1 MERKIFVLTEDMSF
15 FFRLNKEL
23 NHRNITFK
31 ILNRG
36 NKIPEFGALVL
47 TTCEEFKKYNLNN
60 LKTEILAYDKKENF
74 EKFMIKFIAVYKIGY
89 KDRYSELTFSIDP
102 GTKHIGLVV
111 FLDDYFLISHTIY
124 DKEDLIKKLK
134 KYIEFL
140 QNDDQS
146 LLKLNFKFGR
156 GVVPITLNLV
166 SQIFNIPKYRK
177 ITQVL
182 LIDESKSSKI
192 KLCDRS
198 GKKIP
203 KDEASALILALRD
216 GIEVN
221 QTNYIKIFNQI
232 KSKKLRTNAFKKENF
247 DNNNEITLN
256 LREIAEKV
264 LNDELSLS
272 ESIQMIREIK
282 KSYN

>member
-15 FFRLNKEL
+15 FFQLNKEL

-31 ILNRG
+31 ILNIG

-47 TTCEEFKKYNLNN
+47 TTCEEFKKYNLNY

-74 EKFMIKFIAVYKIGY
+74 EKFMIKFIAAYKIGY

-124 DKEDLIKKLK
+124 DKKDLIKKLK

-177 ITQVL
+177 LTQVL

>member
-1 MERKIFVLTEDMSF
+1 MSF

-31 ILNRG
+31 ILNIG

-60 LKTEILAYDKKENF
+60 LKTKILAYDKNENF
-74 EKFMIKFIAVYKIGY
+74 EKFMIKFIAAYKIGY

-124 DKEDLIKKLK
+124 DKEELIKKLK

-146 LLKLNFKFGR
+146 SLKLHFKLGR

-166 SQIFNIPKYRK
+166 SKIFNIPKYRK
-177 ITQVL
+177 IPQIL

-192 KLCDRS
+192 KLCDRA

-221 QTNYIKIFNQI
+221 ETNYIKIYDQI

-247 DNNNEITLN
+247 DNNNELTLN

-272 ESIQMIREIK
+272 KSIQMIKEIK
-282 KSYN
+282 KPLN

>member
-1 MERKIFVLTEDMSF
+1 
-15 FFRLNKEL
+15 
-23 NHRNITFK
+23 
-31 ILNRG
+31 
-36 NKIPEFGALVL
+36 
-47 TTCEEFKKYNLNN
+47 
-60 LKTEILAYDKKENF
+60 
-74 EKFMIKFIAVYKIGY
+74 MIKFIAAYRIGY
-89 KDRYSELTFSIDP
+89 KDSYSELTFSIDP

-111 FLDDYFLISHTIY
+111 FLDDYFLSSYTIY
-124 DKEDLIKKLK
+124 DKKDLIKKLK
-134 KYIEFL
+134 QYIEFL

-177 ITQVL
+177 NTQVL

-192 KLCDRS
+192 KICNRS

-221 QTNYIKIFNQI
+221 HTNYKEIFNQI
-232 KSKKLRTNAFKKENF
+232 KSKKIRTSVFKKENF

-264 LNDELSLS
+264 LNDKLSLS
-272 ESIQMIREIK
+272 KSIQMIREIK
-282 KSYN
+282 KP

>member
-1 MERKIFVLTEDMSF
+1 MSF

-23 NHRNITFK
+23 NHRNIKFK
-31 ILNRG
+31 ILNKG

-47 TTCEEFKKYNLNN
+47 TTREEFTQYNLNN
-60 LKTEILAYDKKENF
+60 LKTEVLSYDKKENF
-74 EKFMIKFIAVYKIGY
+74 EKFMIKFIAAYKIGY
-89 KDRYSELTFSIDP
+89 RDRYSELTFSIDP

-124 DKEDLIKKLK
+124 DKKDLIKKLK
-134 KYIEFL
+134 KYIEFF
-140 QNDDQS
+140 QNNEQS

-177 ITQVL
+177 STRVL
-182 LIDESKSSKI
+182 LIDETKSSKI
-192 KLCDRS
+192 KICDKS
-198 GKKIP
+198 GKKMP

-221 QTNYIKIFNQI
+221 QTNYKKIFNQI
-232 KSKKLRTNAFKKENF
+232 KLKKLRINTFMKE
-247 DNNNEITLN
+247 DSEHNNEITLN

-264 LNDELSLS
+264 LDDKLSLS
-272 ESIQMIREIK
+272 ESIQMIKEIK
-282 KSYN
+282 KPYS